1 MGIEKYIKK
10 SVFVDKKD
18 WDKWLLLRFSAF
30 LKDEFRANYA
40 EIELIESYRLALY
53 KMCESIKT
61 DWTLCTL
68 PKIERINT
76 FTEPNIKVLS
86 TYSLGIPF
94 LFMARHLIELS
105 LKYYL
110 ETKKDVTVTGHRIS
124 KLWAECKKETPGLS
138 NHGYDDFIDAISA
151 LDDDELNFRYTKDKN
166 GKEYKNEPI
175 SIDYRKIYFMTNQL
189 SLVLVPKIKTQ

>member
-1 MGIEKYIKK
+1 MATLKILC
-10 SVFVDKKD
+10 V
-18 WDKWLLLRFSAF
+18 

-175 SIDYRKIYFMTNQL
+175 SIDYRNKNSIINL
-189 SLVLVPKIKTQ
+189 KLVVLI